1 MKRNNEIRF
10 IFKLIILLASFAN
23 SPLLGFVS
31 LMLLN
36 GTGLFKD
43 VNSSIG
49 QALMMGFLPTVNIIE
64 AILALFFCPVEN
76 SENKIKQKLGRH
88 FNLSVLSGIMTT
100 FNLINFGLWVAM
112 TVGIIKLFD
121 DFG

>member
-23 SPLLGFVS
+23 SPLLGFIS

-100 FNLINFGLWVAM
+100 FNLINFGLWVVM
-112 TVGIIKLFD
+112 TIGIIKLFD

>member
-100 FNLINFGLWVAM
+100 FNLINFGLWVVM

>member
-23 SPLLGFVS
+23 SPLLGFIS

>member
-10 IFKLIILLASFAN
+10 IFKLIILLASFSN

-43 VNSSIG
+43 VNSSIC

-100 FNLINFGLWVAM
+100 FNLINFGLWAAM
-112 TVGIIKLFD
+112 TIGIIKLFD

>member
-1 MKRNNEIRF
+1 MKKNNEIRF
-10 IFKLIILLASFAN
+10 IFKLIILLASFSN

>member
-100 FNLINFGLWVAM
+100 FNLINFGLWVVM
-112 TVGIIKLFD
+112 TIGIIKLFD

>member
-10 IFKLIILLASFAN
+10 IFKLIILLASFSN

-88 FNLSVLSGIMTT
+88 FNLSVLSTIMTT
-100 FNLINFGLWVAM
+100 FNLINFGLWVVM
-112 TVGIIKLFD
+112 TIGIIKLFD

>member
-112 TVGIIKLFD
+112 TIGIIKLFD